1 MPRFDRRKIGR
12 IPLAPGRIVRSYR
25 FALAAFLIPLF
36 IRSIPEIL
44 VGPYPIGWDTIAFY
58 VPNTLDWATGKTGLQ
73 SDRNNRIDHSCVA
86 GQNSQSGSFFSRPC
100 FCLGWIPGLFL

>member
-1 MPRFDRRKIGR
+1 MLGFELKRIGG
-12 IPLAPGRIVRSYR
+12 IPLVLGRAVRSYR

-36 IRSIPEIL
+36 IRTIPEIL

-73 SDRNNRIDHSCVA
+73 SEL
-86 GQNSQSGSFFSRPC
+86 SGLEGPLQKPC
-100 FCLGWIPGLFL
+100 QAWTREQG

>member
-1 MPRFDRRKIGR
+1 MKRLEQIAGEMGR
-12 IPLAPGRIVRSYR
+12 AVRSYR

-58 VPNTLDWATGKTGLQ
+58 VPNTLG
-73 SDRNNRIDHSCVA
+73 
-86 GQNSQSGSFFSRPC
+86 
-100 FCLGWIPGLFL
+100 